1 MKGMQLNMKIRK
13 KTIFKFVEAIIFL
26 VLVYVFAKYNI
37 LGNEEFL
44 KFLGMEVNET
54 ENINNGE
61 YQVTRVVDGD
71 TIEINYNGTEEKVR
85 LIGIDTPESVHPDE
99 EKNSKYGEQASEYT
113 KQLLEGKTVK
123 LEFDV
128 EERDS
133 YGRLLAYV
141 YVDDIMVNKKLL
153 EEGLAQIATYPPN
166 VKYVDEFTKI
176 QEEARENKKGFW
188 AEEVF

>member
-1 MKGMQLNMKIRK
+1 MPKCVSLPAGGVDDEAPRTGVCINKVDGSAEQL
-13 KTIFKFVEAIIFL
+13 FL
-26 VLVYVFAKYNI
+26 Q
-37 LGNEEFL
+37 LGL
-44 KFLGMEVNET
+44 LLEVN
-54 ENINNGE
+54 GSP
-61 YQVTRVVDGD
+61 
-71 TIEINYNGTEEKVR
+71 
-85 LIGIDTPESVHPDE
+85 LHLHPDE

-128 EERDS
+128 EEKDS

-188 AEEVF
+188 AEDVF

>member
-1 MKGMQLNMKIRK
+1 MQLNMKIRK

-71 TIEINYNGTEEKVR
+71 TIEVNYNGTEEKVR

-188 AEEVF
+188 AEDVF

>member
-71 TIEINYNGTEEKVR
+71 TIEVNYNGTEEKVR

-188 AEEVF
+188 AEDVF

>member
-1 MKGMQLNMKIRK
+1 MQLNMKIRK

-54 ENINNGE
+54 ENINTGE

-71 TIEINYNGTEEKVR
+71 TIEVNYNGTEEKVR

-99 EKNSKYGEQASEYT
+99 EKNSEYGEQASEYT

-176 QEEARENKKGFW
+176 QETARENKKGFW
-188 AEEVF
+188 AQDVF

>member
-1 MKGMQLNMKIRK
+1 
-13 KTIFKFVEAIIFL
+13 
-26 VLVYVFAKYNI
+26 
-37 LGNEEFL
+37 
-44 KFLGMEVNET
+44 ME
-54 ENINNGE
+54 
-61 YQVTRVVDGD
+61 
-71 TIEINYNGTEEKVR
+71 

-128 EERDS
+128 EEKDS

-188 AEEVF
+188 AEDVF